1 MSICNQR
8 FLRLFDPYFVAFFP
22 RSRPSISFTSV
33 TRNSRSSP
41 FDCGRWDEW
50 VPENRLLKFNEE
62 NLELQKKLLLTHAA
76 TSHGGSTSK
85 ASNKSTAGG
94 GSASTRGRKEGTR
107 GTKRAREDVRSFSIL
122 SLSRAFFG
130 ILITFVV

>member
-1 MSICNQR
+1 M
-8 FLRLFDPYFVAFFP
+8 FHLFYFFAFYFCEEEL
-22 RSRPSISFTSV
+22 T
-33 TRNSRSSP
+33 
-41 FDCGRWDEW
+41 FDCYRWDEW

-94 GSASTRGRKEGTR
+94 SASTRGRKEGTR

-122 SLSRAFFG
+122 SLSRALFRVLNLAFFF
-130 ILITFVV
+130 II